1 MYHGATEIRAAHV
14 GRFIN
19 ETDKGKHHQVLND
32 DSATRLRDLRCDS
45 AGPRSR
51 GFECRMHGAVAVEAV
66 N

>member
-1 MYHGATEIRAAHV
+1 MRAAHV

-19 ETDKGKHHQVLND
+19 ETDKGKRQQDVEE

-45 AGPRSR
+45 AGRRSR
-51 GFECRMHGAVAVEAV
+51 GFESRMHGAAAVEAV